1 MRKHANNKRGI
12 SNIVA
17 TLLMILVVMVGMG
30 LLFAYLTT
38 YVANYQAGSGSS
50 VFESMTVEDVWFKNP
65 NQVEI
70 WVYNVGEVGF
80 TITNIYVNDTPPLAF
95 NIPQLEGQGYLT
107 LVNSNSGPPVVLS
120 GWHADILIT
129 LSEQWGNGNNYSFK
143 IVTSRGSA
151 FSESARAPLS

>member
-12 SNIVA
+12 SNIVS

-38 YVANYQAGSGSS
+38 YVANYQVGSGSS

-65 NQVEI
+65 TQVEI
-70 WVYNVGEVGF
+70 WVYNVGKVDF
-80 TITNIYVNDTPPLAF
+80 TITNIYVN
-95 NIPQLEGQGYLT
+95 GT
-107 LVNSNSGPPVVLS
+107 LRFTADPNSAPSVVQV
-120 GWHADILIT
+120 GNHTDIQIT
-129 LSEQWGNGNNYSFK
+129 LSWSNENSYSFK

-151 FSESARAPLS
+151 FSETYSPPS

>member
-1 MRKHANNKRGI
+1 MRKHAKNKRGI
-12 SNIVA
+12 SNIIA

-38 YVANYQAGSGSS
+38 YVANYQTGSGSS

-65 NQVEI
+65 NQVDSQVEI

-80 TITNIYVNDTPPLAF
+80 TITNIYVNGTPP
-95 NIPQLEGQGYLT
+95 QGFT
-107 LVNSNSGPPVVLS
+107 VNSNSGPSVVPV
-120 GWHADILIT
+120 GGHADVMIT
-129 LSEQWGNGNNYSFK
+129 LSQPWSNENDYSFK

-151 FSESARAPLS
+151 FSGTYSPLG